1 MKKFTK
7 ILCLAM
13 TLVMCV
19 AAMSACG
26 SKLFADA
33 DDTFCIGATGPLTG
47 DNSSYGISV
56 QRGAQIAIDEINAA
70 GGLNGHKFSFE
81 MLDDVAAA
89 DKAATG
95 YTSLYEAGM
104 QISIGSVTSG
114 ACKSFADAAKAD
126 NVLLLTPSASAD
138 NVINAGDHAF
148 RVCFGDPQQGDL
160 AADALVEA
168 GYAKIG
174 VIYDTSD
181 PYSDGIYKAF
191 IARMTA
197 LEEAENTHYVVK
209 SFDSDNNK
217 DFATQVTDLKNAG
230 CDVLFLPFYYTQAGL
245 VAKNAASI
253 GYNVPIFG
261 CDGLDGIKGQ
271 LDDTV
276 TANIKYITPFDVNS
290 TDAKVTAFV
299 NAYKAK
305 YNNETPDQFA
315 ADGYDAVMILF
326 EAMKAANV
334 TDVNI
339 SASDLTN
346 AVKAVLTNG
355 TFRYTGVT
363 GIDMTWDATGSCN
376 KKPNIVE
383 VAR

>member
-168 GYAKIG
+168 DYAKIG

-197 LEEAENTHYVVK
+197 LEKAENTHYVVK

>member
-126 NVLLLTPSASAD
+126 NLLLMTPSASAD

-197 LEEAENTHYVVK
+197 LEKAENTHYVVK
-209 SFDSDNNK
+209 TFDSDNNK

-290 TDAKVTAFV
+290 TDAKVAGFV

-326 EAMKAANV
+326 EAMKAANI

-355 TFRYTGVT
+355 TFKYTGVT
-363 GIDMTWDATGSCN
+363 GADMTWEASGSCN